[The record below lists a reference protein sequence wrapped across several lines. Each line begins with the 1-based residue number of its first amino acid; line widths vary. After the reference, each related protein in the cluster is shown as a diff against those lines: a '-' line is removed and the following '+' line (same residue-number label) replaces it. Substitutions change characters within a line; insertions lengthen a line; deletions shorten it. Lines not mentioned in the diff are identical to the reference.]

1 MATSPLKPIRPWINE
16 DAQFQDIGY
25 ESTWAKPGLI
35 LTLNE
40 EQLAKLQP
48 MIDTAVM
55 DLYAD
60 RYIALHPYSRWHRL
74 FDTRMRMLVNRWGP
88 QLAQLLDMKGLKLT
102 DGGSVGQ
109 KEKTVESDYP
119 NTSINP
125 GKEAYASHADD
136 HVDNRKTRLGAMQ
149 AISDFN
155 NPSNPYQDPITAI
168 ADGMGT
174 MFSMLVY

>member
-16 DAQFQDIGY
+16 DAQFQNIGY
-25 ESTWAKPGLI
+25 ESTWAKPELL
-35 LTLNE
+35 LTLTGD
-40 EQLAKLQP
+40 QLKQVQP
-48 MIDTAVM
+48 MIDTAIM

-60 RYIALHPYSRWHRL
+60 RYIALHPYERWHRL
-74 FDTRMRMLVNRWGP
+74 FDTRLRMLVNRWGP
-88 QLAQLLDMKGLKLT
+88 QLAQLLVMKGVRLT
-102 DGGSVGQ
+102 DGGSTGQ

-125 GKEAYASHADD
+125 DKEAYASHADD
-136 HVDNRKTRLGAMQ
+136 HVYNRKARLGAMQ
-149 AISDFN
+149 AISAFNDPN
-155 NPSNPYQDPITAI
+155 NPYKDPITAI